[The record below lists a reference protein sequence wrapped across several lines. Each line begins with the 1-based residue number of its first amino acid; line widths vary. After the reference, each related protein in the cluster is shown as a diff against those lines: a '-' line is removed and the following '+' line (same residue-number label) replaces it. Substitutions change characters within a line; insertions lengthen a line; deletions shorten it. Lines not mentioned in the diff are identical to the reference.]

1 MESCLPT
8 QLSPSLPITFFLRSC
23 PLSDLLYARHIIIAP
38 AIPCFTIP
46 ILLFPSISYSFSLIL
61 LLSSATSLAWSQSST
76 DEDASGPGIYC
87 IRHGLHTPLTI
98 QGTDLRCSLLP
109 GPYIGSMIIL
119 ATYDI
124 TWDYMRSDI
133 WYISLYIYYSC
144 ICSVASILACAFSYW
159 YSNAHKFNVVRV
171 CVLAN

>member
-8 QLSPSLPITFFLRSC
+8 QLSLSLPIFFSLRSC
-23 PLSDLLYARHIIIAP
+23 LLSDLQYVRYIIIAP

-61 LLSSATSLAWSQSST
+61 ILILSSATCLAWSQSSI
-76 DEDASGPGIYC
+76 DENASGPGIYG

-109 GPYIGSMIIL
+109 GPYVGSMIIL
-119 ATYDI
+119 AAYDI
-124 TWDYMRSDI
+124 RRDYMRPDEI
-133 WYISLYIYYSC
+133 RYMIYPFISIIRAY
-144 ICSVASILACAFSYW
+144 VASIIACVFSY
-159 YSNAHKFNVVRV
+159 
-171 CVLAN
+171 